1 MALTLR
7 DILRHGESHQCLLH
21 AFPLGGISISL
32 IMKII
37 ITGWLTNRLSALFRR
52 FTRAAFSKSRQLL
65 STRRRIVTACV
76 LLIVLAAIGVWIGHW
91 ISYRADHV
99 QTEDARIEANVITVT
114 SRYAGWVTSFP
125 LIQGDRPH
133 KDAVIARIYGKDAL
147 LRVASLQSKQ
157 AALQAQLT
165 SAKAEHTQAKK
176 QTRAELKA
184 AEQSLAAA
192 KADLKGQQAQLV
204 FAKEDARE
212 GSKLVKP
219 GVITLRQEQRRQTA
233 YQQAQ
238 ANVAESQSKLHKAR
252 ADVVKARAG
261 LGQVAV
267 LAAQGKAIAA
277 QVQEAETMLKKAKL
291 AVTDRIIK
299 SPVNGVVDKTFVL
312 KGDYVTPGQ
321 PLLMMHDPSHVW
333 IEANVKETDI
343 ASVAPGD
350 PASIHVDAYS
360 GRTFHGKVVRVGNAA
375 TNQFALL
382 PNPNPSG
389 NFVKVTQRIPVRI
402 ALEQTKH
409 GRLKPGMNVEV
420 SIDISHNK

>member
-1 MALTLR
+1 M
-7 DILRHGESHQCLLH
+7 
-21 AFPLGGISISL
+21 
-32 IMKII
+32 
-37 ITGWLTNRLSALFRR
+37 FRR
-52 FTRAAFSKSRQLL
+52 FARAAFSKSRQLL

-76 LLIVLAAIGVWIGHW
+76 VLIVLVAIGVWIGHW
-91 ISYRADHV
+91 IAYRAGHV
-99 QTEDARIEANVITVT
+99 QTQDARIEANVITVT

-125 LIQGDRPH
+125 LIQGDHPR
-133 KDAVIARIYGKDAL
+133 KGAVIARIYAKDTR
-147 LRVASLQSKQ
+147 LRAASLQSKQ
-157 AALQAQLT
+157 AALQAQLA
-165 SAKAEHTQAKK
+165 SAKAEYRQAKV
-176 QTRAELKA
+176 QTQSELKA

-192 KADLKGQQAQLV
+192 QANLKGQQAQLA
-204 FAKEDARE
+204 FAKEYAHA
-212 GSKLVKP
+212 GSELVKP

-238 ANVAESQSKLHKAR
+238 ANVAEAQAKLHKAR
-252 ADVVKARAG
+252 AGVVNARAG
-261 LGQVAV
+261 LGQVDV

-277 QVQEAETMLKKAKL
+277 QVQEAKTTLKKAQL
-291 AVTDRIIK
+291 AISDRIIK

-333 IEANVKETDI
+333 VEANVKETDI

-350 PASIHVDAYS
+350 PASVHVDAYS
-360 GRTFHGKVVRVGNAA
+360 GQTFHGKVLRVGNAA

-389 NFVKVTQRIPVRI
+389 NFVKIAQRIPVRI

-420 SIDISHNK
+420 SIDISHSH